1 MPDFP
6 HFLKAHL
13 CDCMECCIVK
23 FGLSDNELQPI
34 CIGLLLVTSNLK
46 TSSEKLQI
54 PEFNNL
60 TLSKPQEA
68 FLLYNHDNYSTN

>member
-1 MPDFP
+1 
-6 HFLKAHL
+6 
-13 CDCMECCIVK
+13 MECCIVK
-23 FGLSDNELQPI
+23 FGLSDNELRPI

-54 PEFNNL
+54 PEFNNFI
-60 TLSKPQEA
+60 LSKPQEV